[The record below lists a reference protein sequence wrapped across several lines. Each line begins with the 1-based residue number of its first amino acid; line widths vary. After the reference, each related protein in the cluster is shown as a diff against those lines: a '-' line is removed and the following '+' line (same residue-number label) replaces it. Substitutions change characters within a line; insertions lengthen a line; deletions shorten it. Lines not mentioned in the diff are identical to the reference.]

1 MLAACGYTHRVAWLE
16 FSALAFGYS
25 DERVIAE
32 AQGALNPGDMVG
44 LVGQNGGGKTTL
56 LRLLLG
62 ELAPEAG
69 RVQRA
74 RQLRPA
80 YVSQGGVEDTS
91 LSLWDFV
98 RAGRDDLMA
107 LEEGMLQAR
116 EELARAPVD
125 APLLHRLGELET
137 RYAALGGHAWDNE
150 TERLL
155 LGLSFTRADLLQPLF
170 TLSGGQQ
177 QKASLARA
185 LLGGGT
191 AFIFDEPTNHL
202 DLDAQAFFADYVRAL
217 IGRPAWG
224 EGELRPGMIL
234 VSHDRWLLDAL
245 CTHIWELDVGTLYR
259 YVGNYS
265 RYAPLREL
273 RRRQQREAF
282 VRQQEHIART
292 EEYIRRN
299 IAGQNTRQARGRRT
313 LLMRMERLER
323 PRKDPAMRFI
333 LAPAVRTGEQV
344 LLVER
349 LAFNYGSDNPAQ
361 EGQTCQQTPDDQ
373 RPPTHAVAGP
383 SGLALN
389 PPLPEVAHGAR
400 GDSSAALIGGLSF
413 ALYRGERLGIAGPNG
428 CGKTTLLKLL
438 AKLLAPSAGM
448 VAWGSNTELGV
459 FSQDSSDLAPESS
472 VLAEL
477 RSVDP
482 VVSDSDARDYL
493 ARFGFSGDDVVRIVS
508 ALSGGERSR
517 LSLAKIFRQRP
528 NVLLLDEPTNH
539 LDIYAREALEQFL
552 EAYDGAVV
560 MVTHDRA
567 LLDRLCS
574 RVVVF
579 ERLEEGGFTARFFR
593 GAYSAY
599 LAWRTAERARAE
611 LQETAAASGDPAGK
625 DKTRGEAQRRGE
637 TGTHPIDLTLEELQ
651 ERAEAAHMS
660 AAAYARKQH
669 DRTRLRAQDLE
680 QRVGALETQLKESVA
695 QQRRLDQ
702 QGRFTAVAEL
712 QMDIE
717 RLREQEGLA
726 IDALADSMVLVDAWE
741 ALLRQAGG

>member
-1 MLAACGYTHRVAWLE
+1 VAWLE
-16 FSALAFGYS
+16 FNGVAFGYS

-32 AQGALNPGDMVG
+32 AQGALNPGDVVG

-80 YVSQGGVEDTS
+80 YVSQGGIEDTG

-98 RAGRDDLMA
+98 RAGRGDLTA
-107 LEEGMLQAR
+107 LEEGIEQAR
-116 EELARAPVD
+116 EELTRAPGD
-125 APLLHRLGELET
+125 APLLHRLGELEA
-137 RYAALGGHAWDNE
+137 RFAALGGHAWDNE
-150 TERLL
+150 TERLV
-155 LGLSFTRADLLQPLF
+155 LGLSFTRADIPQSLSM
-170 TLSGGQQ
+170 LSGGQQ

-185 LLGGGT
+185 LLGGGN

-202 DLDAQAFFADYVRAL
+202 DLDAQAFFAEYVRAL
-217 IGRPAWG
+217 MGRPAWG

-245 CTHIWELDVGTLYR
+245 CTHIWELDDGTLYR

-282 VRQQEHIART
+282 ARQQEHIART

-313 LLMRMERLER
+313 LLARMERLER
-323 PRKDPAMRFI
+323 PREDPAMRFV
-333 LAPAVRTGEQV
+333 LAPGVRTGEQV

-349 LAFNYGSDNPAQ
+349 LAFSYGADSPAQ
-361 EGQTCQQTPDDQ
+361 EGEIRPQTPDEQ

-389 PPLPEVAHGAR
+389 PPLPEMAHGAS
-400 GDSSAALIGGLSF
+400 GEGNAPLIGGLTF

-428 CGKTTLLKLL
+428 CGKTTLLRLL

-459 FSQDSSDLAPESS
+459 FSQDSSDLSPESS

-482 VVSDSDARDYL
+482 LVSDGEARDYL

-517 LSLAKIFRQRP
+517 LSLAKIFRRRP

-552 EAYDGAVV
+552 EAYTGTVV
-560 MVTHDRA
+560 IVTHDRA

-599 LAWRTAERARAE
+599 LAWRAAQRAKAE
-611 LQETAAASGDPAGK
+611 LQEAAAASDGVAGK
-625 DKTRGEAQRRGE
+625 EKARGEAPRGA
-637 TGTHPIDLTLEELQ
+637 TGTHPKDLNLEELQ
-651 ERAEAAHMS
+651 QRAAAAHMS

-669 DRTRLRAQDLE
+669 DKARMRAQDLE
-680 QRVGALETQLKESVA
+680 QRVQALETQLKELAA
-695 QQRRLDQ
+695 QQRKYDQ
-702 QGRFTAVAEL
+702 QGGFGAVAGL
-712 QMDIE
+712 QTEID

-741 ALLRQAGG
+741 ALLLQAGG

>member
-185 LLGGGT
+185 LLGGGN

-400 GDSSAALIGGLSF
+400 GDSSAALIGSLSF